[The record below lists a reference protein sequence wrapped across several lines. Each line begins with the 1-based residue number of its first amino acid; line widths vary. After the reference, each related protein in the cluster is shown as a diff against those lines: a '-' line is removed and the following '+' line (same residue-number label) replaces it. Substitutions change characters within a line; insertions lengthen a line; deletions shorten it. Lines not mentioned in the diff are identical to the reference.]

1 MWPDASLPNPDLVR
15 SDHIPAT
22 AGWHLGCPSQVA
34 GLDACEPLLMRLQSY
49 HRMSAMGWYLRAGP
63 CAAAQEE
70 KNLVIYIDGAAQQIA
85 LDDGG
90 DRIPTT

>member
-1 MWPDASLPNPDLVR
+1 
-15 SDHIPAT
+15 
-22 AGWHLGCPSQVA
+22 
-34 GLDACEPLLMRLQSY
+34 
-49 HRMSAMGWYLRAGP
+49 MGWYLRAGP
-63 CAAAQEE
+63 SAAAQEE